1 MEQQPEIS
9 EVLEEFDKAKA
20 DGRQPVCPHCQKPLQ
35 TGQTQYLSNYW
46 QWNNKTKSFERD
58 QPNPTTDEPFCTAC
72 RAEYRESLY
81 R

>member
-1 MEQQPEIS
+1 MEQEMEEN
-9 EVLEEFDKAKA
+9 EVKEEYQEAKA
-20 DGRQPVCPHCQKPLQ
+20 EGKQPFCPHCKEPMQ

-46 QWNNKTKSFERD
+46 QWNNKTKRYEREESAPD
-58 QPNPTTDEPFCTAC
+58 TDEPFCTVC